1 MIIPSIDLMGGQT
14 VQLVGG
20 KEDTLK
26 RETQYGDPLPLAER
40 FRLAGEIAVIDLD
53 AALGKGSN
61 RDLIRKL
68 LRVADCRVGGGI
80 RDVETAVSWLD
91 AGAAKIILGTAA
103 KPELLKELPPAR
115 VIAALDARDGDVV
128 VEGWTKTTG
137 RTIVDRVKE
146 LAGLVGGFLV
156 TFVEKEGRMSGT
168 NMERV
173 AEIVAAAGKAR
184 VTIAGGVTTLQEIAE
199 LDRLGADAQ
208 VGMAI
213 YTGRMDFGD
222 AVAAPLTSDR
232 PDGLIPTVVA
242 DENGVALGL
251 SYSSKESIREA
262 VNRRMGIYQS
272 RKRGLWVK
280 GESSGATQELLRV
293 TPDCDRDAVRFT
305 VRQHGSG
312 YCHLPQ
318 WTCFGETGGLTEL
331 ERTLAE
337 RKRSAPA
344 GSYTRRLLDDSALLK
359 SKLVEEAE
367 ELAQAV
373 STDDVRWEAADLIYF
388 AMVAMSRADVTL
400 ADVERELELRSRKL
414 TRRPGN
420 AKPPKDSPTK

>member
-20 KEDTLK
+20 EAGTLK
-26 RETQYGDPLPLAER
+26 EETQYGDPLPLTRR
-40 FRLAGEIAVIDLD
+40 FRIAGEVAVIDLD

-61 RDLIRKL
+61 RDLILKL
-68 LRVADCRVGGGI
+68 LRIADCRVGGGI
-80 RDVETAVSWLD
+80 RSIEAAVSWLD
-91 AGAAKIILGTAA
+91 AGAAKIIIGTAA
-103 KPELLKELPPAR
+103 TPELLRELPRAR

-128 VEGWTKTTG
+128 VEGWTKKTG
-137 RTIVDRVKE
+137 AGIIDRIEE
-146 LAGLVGGFLV
+146 LREYVGGFLV

-173 AEIVAAAGKAR
+173 TEIVKAAGSAR
-184 VTIAGGVTTLQEIAE
+184 VTIAGGVTTAGEIAQ
-199 LDRLGADAQ
+199 LDKLGADAQ

-213 YTGRMDFGD
+213 YTGKLDFGD
-222 AVAAPLTSDR
+222 AIAAPLCSDR
-232 PDGLIPTVVA
+232 PDGLIPTVVT
-242 DENGVALGL
+242 DESGVALGL
-251 SYSSKESIREA
+251 SYSSHESIREA
-262 VNRRMGIYQS
+262 VNRRAGVYHS

-280 GESSGATQELLRV
+280 GESSGATQELLRI

-331 ERTLAE
+331 MRILAE
-337 RKRSAPA
+337 RKQNAPA
-344 GSYTRRLLDDSALLK
+344 GSYTRRLLDDASLLR
-359 SKLVEEAE
+359 SKLVEEAG
-367 ELAQAV
+367 ELAGAFAK
-373 STDDVRWEAADLIYF
+373 DDVAWEAADVIYF
-388 AMVAMSRADVTL
+388 TMVAMTRAGISL
-400 ADVERELELRSRKL
+400 ADIERELDLRSRKL

-420 AKPPKDSPTK
+420 AKPEQAEKK